1 MNKNFSFNTLE
12 TLRKNTI
19 VDISNKS
26 FNYISNYVIN
36 HRKEHGDTNIQFP
49 FTEGVIEKKEI
60 QGGLFLAKPQTEV
73 CYWYFKVLKFS
84 NDSFTLLMEMYFQ
97 SQDGLFTGL
106 NTGILDIGKNGFNI
120 KPLEEC
126 EKLNSIYEKKLK
138 TDFSLL
144 LDTLLYISIIN
155 QEKKTIYKEA
165 EKKISSSSSNR
176 TPINT
181 AKRKSIKVLNED
193 KIMYLV
199 DGDNKHIEHL
209 KKRRCITV
217 SFDVMGHYRHYKNGS
232 VVWINQYRKGTGKK
246 ESSIYTIK

>member
-1 MNKNFSFNTLE
+1 MRKKYSFKTLE
-12 TLRKNTI
+12 ELRENTI
-19 VDISNKS
+19 VDISNQN
-26 FNYISNYVIN
+26 FDYISNYVMN

-49 FTEGVIEKKEI
+49 FTEGVIEKKDI

-97 SQDGLFTGL
+97 AQDGFFTGL
-106 NTGILDIGKNGFNI
+106 NSGILDIGKNGFNI
-120 KPLEEC
+120 KSLQEY
-126 EKLNSIYEKKLK
+126 EKLNPIYEKKLE

-165 EKKISSSSSNR
+165 EKKISSSSN
-176 TPINT
+176 TPTNT
-181 AKRKSIKVLNED
+181 ARKKSIKVLNED

-199 DGDNKHIEHL
+199 DADKKYIEHL

-232 VVWINQYRKGTGKK
+232 VIWINQYRKGTGKK
-246 ESSIYTIK
+246 ESNIYTIK